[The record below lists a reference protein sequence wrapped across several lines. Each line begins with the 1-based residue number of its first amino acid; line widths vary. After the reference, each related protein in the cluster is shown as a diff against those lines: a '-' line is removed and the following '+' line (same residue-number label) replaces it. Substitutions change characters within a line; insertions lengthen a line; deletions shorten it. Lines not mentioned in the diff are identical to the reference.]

1 MNLKALQPLP
11 PPWGRAR
18 ERGWKQPLATGR
30 AVGTEEPN
38 APIGRALCFP
48 CRSRPSLILTQHAV
62 FEVVRVCDSRMSRMK
77 R

>member
-38 APIGRALCFP
+38 VPSGFVYLPPLSFLTFSHSDATRHI
-48 CRSRPSLILTQHAV
+48 RSRAS
-62 FEVVRVCDSRMSRMK
+62 M
-77 R
+77 